1 MSQYPTPFSD
11 ADPYAYGQAG
21 AGSQVLSR
29 FFNAVYAWMAAG
41 LALTAVIAFYIGGR
55 PDILASIGGGGI
67 IGLFVLQLVLVFVIS
82 AAINKINANVATLLF
97 LIYAA
102 LNGVT
107 LSVIFAIYAKATIGG
122 AFIITAGTF
131 GVMSVYGYTTGRDL
145 TRIGS
150 LCFMGLIGVV
160 LASVVSIFVHSTM
173 LVTAI
178 NYIGVLVFI
187 GLTAYDTQ
195 RLKAVAMQTQ
205 NNAAMAARLSI
216 NGALMLYLDFLNLF
230 LMILSLM
237 SGNDR
242 RR

>member
-1 MSQYPTPFSD
+1 MSQYPTPFNEPS
-11 ADPYAYGQAG
+11 PYAYGEAG

-41 LALTAVIAFYIGGR
+41 LALTAVVAFYIGSQPNLR
-55 PDILASIGGGGI
+55 DSISGGAV
-67 IGLFVLQLVLVFVIS
+67 IGLIVVELVLVFVIS
-82 AAINKINANVATLLF
+82 AAINKISANVATVLF
-97 LIYAA
+97 LLYAA
-102 LNGVT
+102 LNGVM
-107 LSVIFAIYAKATIGG
+107 LSSIFLVYRMGNIGG
-122 AFIITAGTF
+122 AFVITAGTF
-131 GVMSVYGYTTGRDL
+131 AAMSVYGFTTGRDL

-150 LCFMGLIGVV
+150 LCFMGLIGII
-160 LASVVSIFVHSTM
+160 LASIVSIFVHSSA
-173 LVTAI
+173 LNVAI
-178 NYIGVLVFI
+178 NYIGVLVFV

-195 RLKAVAMQTQ
+195 RLKAVATQTQ

-230 LMILSLM
+230 LMILSLL

>member
-1 MSQYPTPFSD
+1 MSQYPTPFND

-41 LALTAVIAFYIGGR
+41 LALTAVIAFYVGNR
-55 PDILASIGGGGI
+55 PDILASIGRGGI
-67 IGLFVLQLVLVFVIS
+67 IGLFVVQLVLVFVIS
-82 AAINKINANVATLLF
+82 AAINKINANVATGLF
-97 LIYAA
+97 LLYAA

-107 LSVIFAIYAKATIGG
+107 LSIIFAVYASATIGG
-122 AFIITAGTF
+122 AFLITAGTF
-131 GVMSVYGYTTGRDL
+131 AAMSVYGFTTGRDL
-145 TRIGS
+145 TRLGS
-150 LCFMGLIGVV
+150 LCFMGLIGII
-160 LASVVSIFVHSTM
+160 LASVVSMFVHSSM
-173 LVTAI
+173 LNVAI
-178 NYIGVLVFI
+178 NYIGVLVFV

-195 RLKAVAMQTQ
+195 RLKSVATKTQ
-205 NNAAMAARLSI
+205 NDAAMAARLSI

>member
-1 MSQYPTPFSD
+1 MSQYPTPFND
-11 ADPYAYGQAG
+11 ANPYAYGQAG

-41 LALTAVIAFYIGGR
+41 LALTAVIAFYIGNN
-55 PDILASIGGGGI
+55 PSLLASIGGGGI
-67 IGLFVLQLVLVFVIS
+67 LLLFVLQLVLVFVIS
-82 AAINKINANVATLLF
+82 AAINKINANVATVLF
-97 LIYAA
+97 LLYAA

-107 LSVIFAIYAKATIGG
+107 LSVIFAIYARATIGG

-131 GVMSVYGYTTGRDL
+131 GAMSVFGFTTGRDL

-150 LCFMGLIGVV
+150 LCFMGLIGIV
-160 LASVVSIFVHSTM
+160 LASIVNIFVHSSM
-173 LVTAI
+173 MNMAI
-178 NYIGVLVFI
+178 NYIGVLVFV

-195 RLKAVAMQTQ
+195 RLKSVAIQTQ
-205 NNAAMAARLSI
+205 NNSAMAARLSI

-237 SGNDR
+237 SGDR

>member
-1 MSQYPTPFSD
+1 MSQYPTPFND

-21 AGSQVLSR
+21 EGSQVFSR

-41 LALTAVIAFYIGGR
+41 LALTAVVAFYIGNQTNLR
-55 PDILASIGGGGI
+55 DSIGSGAV
-67 IGLFVLQLVLVFVIS
+67 IGLIVMELVLVFVIS
-82 AAINKINANVATLLF
+82 AAINKISANVATVLF
-97 LIYAA
+97 LLYAA

-107 LSVIFAIYAKATIGG
+107 LSFLFAIYRMGNIGG
-122 AFIITAGTF
+122 AFLITAGTF
-131 GVMSVYGYTTGRDL
+131 AAMSVYGYTTGRDL

-150 LCFMGLIGVV
+150 LCFMGLIGVI

-173 LVTAI
+173 LVMAI

-195 RLKAVAMQTQ
+195 RLKAVALQTQ